1 MTLTEH
7 LSQLPLDAFTLVAG
21 LALLLLSVTL
31 FSLARLRS
39 VSARAAE
46 LLHAHKLL
54 EFENEQVQQQL
65 VEARA
70 QQAALLEELK
80 IEQSRAMELDRQL
93 VAERVRASEQ
103 LRASAIERQSLA
115 DMKDSIS
122 KEFESLA
129 NRVLESKQLQF
140 GKSTEQQVAS
150 LISPFREQLLL
161 FNQRLEAGHKHESDQ
176 RSQLLGQIIELQKQS
191 QEVRREAVNLT
202 NALKG
207 NTKTQGM
214 WGEFILET
222 VLEQSGLVKGR
233 EYHLQP
239 SHSRDDGKRYQPD
252 AVVHLPQQREVVID
266 AKVSLV
272 AYERLIH
279 AEDFDDAQK
288 QRKLLVDSFRAHIKG
303 LSGKAYSQLF
313 GAAALDFVL
322 MFVPL
327 ESAFIAVIESS
338 PELLHEAYRKGIVIV
353 SPSSLLV
360 VLKTIENLWSR
371 QRQNDNVSQI
381 VTEAGKL
388 YDQFVLFSESI
399 MDVGDNIARTDQA
412 FRTMKKRLSEGR
424 GNLVKRAEDLKT
436 LGAKA
441 SRSLPKDWLQQSQS
455 EDDEPQSDRPL

>member
-1 MTLTEH
+1 MTLAEH
-7 LSQLPLDAFTLVAG
+7 LSQLPLDAFTLLAG
-21 LALLLLSVTL
+21 LVLLLFSVTL
-31 FSLARLRS
+31 FLFARLRS
-39 VSARAAE
+39 VAAGGAE
-46 LLHAHKLL
+46 LLHAQKIS
-54 EFENEQVQQQL
+54 EFEKDQIQHQL

-70 QQAALLEELK
+70 RQAALLEELK
-80 IEQSRAMELDRQL
+80 VERARATELDKQL

-103 LRASAIERQSLA
+103 LRASATERQSIA
-115 DMKDSIS
+115 DMRDNIS

-129 NRVLESKQLQF
+129 NRVLEAKQLQF
-140 GKSTEQQVAS
+140 DKSTEQQVAS

-161 FNQRLEAGHKHESDQ
+161 FNQRLEEGHKHESDQ

-191 QEVRREAVNLT
+191 QEVSREAVNLT

-207 NTKTQGM
+207 NTKTQGI

-239 SHSRDDGKRYQPD
+239 SHQRDDGKRYQPD
-252 AVVHLPQQREVVID
+252 AIVHLPQQREVVID

-279 AEDFDDAQK
+279 AEDFDAAQR
-288 QRKLLVDSFRAHIKG
+288 QRKFLVDSFRAHIKG
-303 LSGKAYSQLF
+303 LSGKSYSQLF
-313 GAAALDFVL
+313 GTATLDFVL

-381 VTEAGKL
+381 ATEAGKL

-399 MDVGDNIARTDQA
+399 MDVGENIARTDQA

-436 LGAKA
+436 LGAKT
-441 SRSLPKDWLQQSQS
+441 SRSLSHDWLQQSER
-455 EDDEPQSDRPL
+455 EDDEFRGDSPR